1 MIAAGGAW
9 GVYSLRGRRAVALGH
24 DPTVE
29 TGGNFTRATPMA
41 VVLLGI
47 AWALPAGVQVDAAG
61 AALAVASGAIT
72 SGMGY
77 AVWYAALR
85 GLASATAASVQLSV
99 PVLTAVAGVALLSE
113 PLTLRIVLA
122 STAVLGGI
130 AMVILARRP
139 T

>member
-1 MIAAGGAW
+1 
-9 GVYSLRGRRAVALGH
+9 
-24 DPTVE
+24 
-29 TGGNFTRATPMA
+29 
-41 VVLLGI
+41 
-47 AWALPAGVQVDAAG
+47 
-61 AALAVASGAIT
+61 
-72 SGMGY
+72 MGY

-122 STAVLGGI
+122 VGGPCSGGI
-130 AMVILARRP
+130 AMVILAKRP

>member
-1 MIAAGGAW
+1 
-9 GVYSLRGRRAVALGH
+9 
-24 DPTVE
+24 
-29 TGGNFTRATPMA
+29 MA

-47 AWALPAGVQVDAAG
+47 AWALPVGVQVDVVG

-77 AVWYAALR
+77 AVWYSALR
-85 GLASATAASVQLSV
+85 GLASATAASVQLGV
-99 PVLTAVAGVALLSE
+99 PVLTAVAGVVLLSE
-113 PLTLRIVLA
+113 PLTLRIVVS

-130 AMVILARRP
+130 AMVVLARRP